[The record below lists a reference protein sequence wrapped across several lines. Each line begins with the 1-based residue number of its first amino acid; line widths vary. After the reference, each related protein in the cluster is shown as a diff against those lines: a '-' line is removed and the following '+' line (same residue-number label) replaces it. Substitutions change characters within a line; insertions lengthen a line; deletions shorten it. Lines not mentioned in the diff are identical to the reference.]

1 MGLFNQ
7 FPYTNF
13 HELNL
18 NWILNALME
27 IQKTMEQ
34 FVAINSLKYADPIL
48 WDITSQYEKNT
59 IVIDP
64 QSGTAYI
71 SVQAVPSGVALT
83 NTDYWTVVF
92 NLEQFVTRA
101 NNNLTVRVEETT
113 TLNATFA
120 TPINH
125 WLIWNNVLY
134 RATTNIIPGDQYV
147 ENSNIV
153 SFTIEDIVGYIQD
166 LQTTN
171 KDNIIAAINE
181 LVTNIGDMTT
191 LNTTDKSTIV
201 AAINEVL
208 TTLTTVAGDLTNL
221 TTTDKSNLVAAINEV
236 LTTLTTVTGD
246 LTNLTTTDK
255 SNLVAAINEVLTTLT
270 TVTGDLTDLT
280 TTDKSNLVAA
290 INEIHKAIT
299 ENDNKFTILIGDS
312 YGRPF
317 TDHRERPWTYRVRDY
332 LGANNCYIVARNG
345 VGFCT
350 AASVAEWED
359 NPEACAILESNNYL
373 ACLIDAYNNISDKS
387 KVKRIV
393 VCGGGNDGPYILDYI
408 YPAMEHFGTRA
419 KELFPDAEVYIG
431 YIFWN
436 VNIDQ
441 SNVWSTLRKTFTAYI
456 RCQDYGMLYLSGVE
470 NILRD
475 YGLMDTEAVEG
486 AMGTHPN
493 ELGCTALARGII
505 NALESGYS
513 PVYRIHTQ
521 VSLTN
526 LNAELSE
533 SAISIYAFETQKD
546 NYMYLRTNSHTFT
559 LSTPKDITT
568 NFAIGDLEK
577 RYWLGNYDT
586 SCGVEIPVLVVHS
599 DDSNDIEMGYLYL
612 NRYGKLN
619 VTPRGG
625 WTDVKSFMIG
635 NIIMTADTFTAA

>member
-1 MGLFNQ
+1 MGLFDQ
-7 FPYTNF
+7 FPYTNI

-18 NWILNALME
+18 MWILEALKE
-27 IQKTMEQ
+27 IQTTTEQ
-34 FVAINSLKYADPIL
+34 FVAINSLKYADPIQ

-83 NTDYWTVVF
+83 NTDYWTIVF

-134 RATTNIIPGDQYV
+134 RATTNIIAGDQYI

-153 SFTIEDIVGYIQD
+153 RFTIEDIVGYIQD

-181 LVTNIGDMTT
+181 LVTNIGDITA

-236 LTTLTTVTGD
+236 LNTLTTIAGD

-255 SNLVAAINEVLTTLT
+255 SNLVAAINE
-270 TVTGDLTDLT
+270 
-280 TTDKSNLVAA
+280 
-290 INEIHKAIT
+290 IHKTIT

-317 TDHRERPWTYRVRDY
+317 TDHRENPWTYRVRDY

-345 VGFCT
+345 IGFCT
-350 AASVAEWED
+350 AASVAEWES
-359 NPEACAILESNNYL
+359 NPEACAILETNNYL
-373 ACLIDAYNNISDKS
+373 AALIDAYNNISDKS

-393 VCGGGNDGPYILDYI
+393 VCGGGNDGPYILNYI

-419 KELFPDAEVYIG
+419 KELFPNAEVYIG

-533 SAISIYAFETQKD
+533 SVISIYAIETQKD

-559 LSTPKDITT
+559 LSTARNITT
-568 NFAIGDLEK
+568 NFTIGDLEK

-586 SCGVEIPVLVVHS
+586 SCGIEIPVLVTHS
-599 DDSNDIEMGYLYL
+599 DDTNDIEMGYLYL

-635 NIIMTADTFTAA
+635 NIIMTADTFTA